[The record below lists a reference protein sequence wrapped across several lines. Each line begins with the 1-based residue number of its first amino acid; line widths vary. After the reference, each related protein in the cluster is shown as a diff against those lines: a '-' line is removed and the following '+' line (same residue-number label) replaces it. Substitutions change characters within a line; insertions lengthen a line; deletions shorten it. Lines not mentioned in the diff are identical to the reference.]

1 MELYKTITLTY
12 KRFDEY
18 KREKVEKEKI
28 IKMQKKCR
36 NVLKICATTQSP
48 KVSLD
53 RQQQYS
59 RRNCTLI
66 HRLPD
71 TEMKTSIKLLSRP

>member
-1 MELYKTITLTY
+1 
-12 KRFDEY
+12 
-18 KREKVEKEKI
+18 
-28 IKMQKKCR
+28 MQKCIKDMS
-36 NVLKICATTQSP
+36 ATTQSP

-59 RRNCTLI
+59 RRNSMLI

-71 TEMKTSIKLLSRP
+71 TEMKTSIKLLLRP

>member
-36 NVLKICATTQSP
+36 NVLKICLP
-48 KVSLD
+48 PH
-53 RQQQYS
+53 S
-59 RRNCTLI
+59 RL
-66 HRLPD
+66 
-71 TEMKTSIKLLSRP
+71 KLV